1 MTKSSPSNR
10 RPAPHPASKPPAPM
24 PLFEWADRQA
34 RLAEMMLDCGHSA
47 VFTVVIPDQLA
58 APENAP

>member
-1 MTKSSPSNR
+1 
-10 RPAPHPASKPPAPM
+10 M

-34 RLAEMMLDCGHSA
+34 RLAAMMLDCGHSA

>member
-1 MTKSSPSNR
+1 MTKSSPNNR

-34 RLAEMMLDCGHSA
+34 RLAAMMLDRGHSA
-47 VFTVVIPDQLA
+47 VFTVVLPDQLA